1 MSDIDPPPPPGD
13 SGKSGTK
20 GSGNIAFENEGG
32 VLVVTINRPK
42 KKNALTLD
50 MYAQLSETLRDPD
63 PDIRVIVIA
72 GAGETF
78 CAGNDV
84 LDFVQA
90 ARGVPGEHTV
100 GPQARFL
107 EALVHSHRP
116 LVAAVHGAAI
126 GVGATMLL
134 HCDLVYASPT
144 ARLQMPFVELG
155 LVPEAASSLLL
166 PERVGLA
173 VASEMLLLGAPL
185 GAERALELRLINGI
199 VPAGELLDV
208 ARERAKALAAKP
220 PEALRATRELLRGKE
235 RARITARLQ
244 LEVERFA
251 ERLASSEA
259 QQAFMAFLQ
268 RKPAT

>member
-1 MSDIDPPPPPGD
+1 MSDI
-13 SGKSGTK
+13 
-20 GSGNIAFENEGG
+20 AFETDDG
-32 VLVVTINRPK
+32 VLVVTINRPN
-42 KKNALTLD
+42 KKNALTFD
-50 MYAQLSETLRDPD
+50 MYGQLTAALLDPD
-63 PDIRVIVIA
+63 PNIRVIVIA

-90 ARGVPGEHTV
+90 THPDAQGRSVL
-100 GPQARFL
+100 PQARFL
-107 EALVHSHRP
+107 EALVNSPRP

-126 GVGATMLL
+126 GIGATMLL

-144 ARLQMPFVELG
+144 SRLEMPFVSLG

-173 VASEMLLLGAPL
+173 IASEMLLLGAPI
-185 GAERALELRLINGI
+185 GAQRAVDLRLVNEL
-199 VPAGELLDV
+199 VPASDLLMM
-208 ARERAKALAAKP
+208 AKTKAKVLASKP
-220 PEALRATRELLRGKE
+220 PEALRATRELLRAEE
-235 RARITARLQ
+235 RARINARLR

-259 QQAFMAFLQ
+259 QQAFMSFLR
-268 RKPAT
+268 RKPAK